1 MENNVPQEWNKFYLK
16 DVSFV
21 NLMMRRIY
29 NVLIVANPYDAFMLE
44 DDGRIEEKIYNEYM
58 ELGLRYPPTFTQ
70 VSTTEEAAQ
79 VLRSTV
85 IDLVICMPG
94 NADNDAFDVARDIKG
109 KFPSIHCVVLTPFS
123 HGITKRMENEDL
135 SIFDYVFCWLGN
147 TNLILSI
154 IKLIEDKMNLEH
166 DIREAGV
173 QMILLVEDSVRF
185 YSSILPNLYNYI
197 LEQSKNFSK
206 EALNR
211 HAATMRMRGRP
222 KVVLARTY
230 EEAQKLYDKYS
241 NNTLG
246 VISDARFPLKSAAKA
261 FGNEVEQEANP
272 EHGTDTFGRE
282 KCPDAGLRL
291 FRYIRKTDPF
301 VPLII
306 ESSESDNRAKAEAE
320 GFRFVDKNSKKM
332 SVDLRR
338 LMEEHMGFG
347 DFIFRDP
354 KTHEEI
360 MRIRS
365 LKELQDNIFNI
376 PNDSML
382 YHISRNHM
390 SRWLCAR
397 AIFPVSAFLKH
408 VTWEKLQDVDAHR
421 QIIFDAIVQYRH
433 MKNLGVVA
441 VSDNRAKAEA
451 EGFRFVDKNSKKMSV
466 DLRRLMEEHMGFGDF
481 IFRDPK
487 THEEI
492 MRIRSLKELQDNIFN
507 IPNDSML
514 YHISRNHM
522 SRWLCARAIFPVS
535 AFLKHVTWEKLQDV
549 DAHRQIIFDAIVQY
563 RHMKNLGVVAVFD
576 RMKFDKYAHF
586 ARIGEGSLGGKGRGL
601 AFLDNIIKRHPEFN
615 QYENATVQIPKTVV
629 LCTDIFD
636 EFMMS
641 NNLYPIALSDA
652 SDDEILKHF
661 LHAQLPDSLIAD
673 FFTFFEAT
681 KSPIAIRSS
690 SLLEDAHYQP
700 FAGIYSTYMIP
711 YLEDKYQMLQMLAC
725 AIKGVYASVFYR
737 DSKAYMTATRNVIDQ
752 EKMAVILQEV
762 VGKDYGTRYYP
773 TMSGVLRSL
782 NYYPIGDEEAEEGI
796 ASLALGLGKY
806 IVDGGQTLRVCP
818 YHPHQVLQ
826 TSETEMALRDTQTQ
840 FYALDMKHVGDDFK
854 VDDGFNI
861 LKLRVKD
868 AVEDQSLNYI
878 ASTFDPYDQVIND
891 GVYETGRKLITFAGV
906 LQHDV
911 VPLPELMQMSMKCG
925 SEAMRR
931 PVEIEFACNI
941 HADKTCDFYLLQI
954 RPIVDAKEMLDEDV
968 RAIPDADCLLRSHNS
983 LGHGISE
990 DVTDVVYVKYD
1001 DHFSAMNNFYVAD
1014 DIERINRK
1022 FLADGKNYVLIGP
1035 GRWGSSDHYLGVP
1048 VKWPHISAARVI
1060 VEVALKNYNIDPSQG
1075 THFFQNLTSFGVGYF
1090 TVDTNTEE
1098 GGFVNKE
1105 MLDAMPAVEETQ
1117 YVRHVRFDRPLRIL
1131 MDGKKQEGAVLHP
1144 QE

>member
-109 KFPSIHCVVLTPFS
+109 KFPNIHCVVLTPFS

-230 EEAQKLYDKYS
+230 EEAQKLYDKYF

-306 ESSESDNRAKAEAE
+306 ESSE
-320 GFRFVDKNSKKM
+320 
-332 SVDLRR
+332 
-338 LMEEHMGFG
+338 
-347 DFIFRDP
+347 
-354 KTHEEI
+354 
-360 MRIRS
+360 
-365 LKELQDNIFNI
+365 
-376 PNDSML
+376 
-382 YHISRNHM
+382 
-390 SRWLCAR
+390 
-397 AIFPVSAFLKH
+397 
-408 VTWEKLQDVDAHR
+408 
-421 QIIFDAIVQYRH
+421 
-433 MKNLGVVA
+433 
-441 VSDNRAKAEA
+441 SDNRAKAEA

-711 YLEDKYQMLQMLAC
+711 YLADKYQMLQMLAC

-911 VPLPELMQMSMKCG
+911 VPLSELMQMSMKCG

-1001 DHFSAMNNFYVAD
+1001 DQFSAMNNFYVAD

-1105 MLDAMPAVEETQ
+1105 ILDAMPAVEETQ

>member
-306 ESSESDNRAKAEAE
+306 ESSE
-320 GFRFVDKNSKKM
+320 
-332 SVDLRR
+332 
-338 LMEEHMGFG
+338 
-347 DFIFRDP
+347 
-354 KTHEEI
+354 
-360 MRIRS
+360 
-365 LKELQDNIFNI
+365 
-376 PNDSML
+376 
-382 YHISRNHM
+382 
-390 SRWLCAR
+390 
-397 AIFPVSAFLKH
+397 
-408 VTWEKLQDVDAHR
+408 
-421 QIIFDAIVQYRH
+421 
-433 MKNLGVVA
+433 
-441 VSDNRAKAEA
+441 SDNRAKAEA

-1001 DHFSAMNNFYVAD
+1001 DQFSAMNNFYVAD

-1090 TVDTNTEE
+1090 TVDTNTGE

-1105 MLDAMPAVEETQ
+1105 ILDAMPAVEETQ

>member
-109 KFPSIHCVVLTPFS
+109 KFPNIHCVVLTPFS

-291 FRYIRKTDPF
+291 FRYIRQTDPF

-306 ESSESDNRAKAEAE
+306 ESSE
-320 GFRFVDKNSKKM
+320 
-332 SVDLRR
+332 
-338 LMEEHMGFG
+338 
-347 DFIFRDP
+347 
-354 KTHEEI
+354 
-360 MRIRS
+360 
-365 LKELQDNIFNI
+365 
-376 PNDSML
+376 
-382 YHISRNHM
+382 
-390 SRWLCAR
+390 
-397 AIFPVSAFLKH
+397 
-408 VTWEKLQDVDAHR
+408 
-421 QIIFDAIVQYRH
+421 
-433 MKNLGVVA
+433 
-441 VSDNRAKAEA
+441 SDNRAKAEA

-711 YLEDKYQMLQMLAC
+711 YLADKYQMLQMLAC

-990 DVTDVVYVKYD
+990 DVTDVVYVKCD

>member
-109 KFPSIHCVVLTPFS
+109 KFPNIHCVVLTPFS

-441 VSDNRAKAEA
+441 V
-451 EGFRFVDKNSKKMSV
+451 
-466 DLRRLMEEHMGFGDF
+466 
-481 IFRDPK
+481 
-487 THEEI
+487 
-492 MRIRSLKELQDNIFN
+492 
-507 IPNDSML
+507 
-514 YHISRNHM
+514 
-522 SRWLCARAIFPVS
+522 
-535 AFLKHVTWEKLQDV
+535 
-549 DAHRQIIFDAIVQY
+549 
-563 RHMKNLGVVAVFD
+563 FD

-711 YLEDKYQMLQMLAC
+711 YLADKYQMLQMLAC

-1001 DHFSAMNNFYVAD
+1001 DNFSAMNNFYVAD

-1098 GGFVNKE
+1098 GGFVNKD

-1117 YVRHVRFDRPLRIL
+1117 YVRHVRFDHPLRIL

-1144 QE
+1144 